1 MTFSIE
7 HEFNIKMTEEMERGI
22 ENMYSFSNVLLERNE
37 QELKTRIA
45 ANLLNNTLLNNSDI
59 ARATELSEDVVRK
72 IAAIVA
78 EEKESSAMV
87 LSHFCVEPR
96 ASMNEFH

>member
-1 MTFSIE
+1 
-7 HEFNIKMTEEMERGI
+7 MTEEMERGI

-78 EEKESSAMV
+78 EEKESSASKP
-87 LSHFCVEPR
+87 L
-96 ASMNEFH
+96 

>member
-1 MTFSIE
+1 
-7 HEFNIKMTEEMERGI
+7 MERGI

-78 EEKESSAMV
+78 EEKESS
-87 LSHFCVEPR
+87 S
-96 ASMNEFH
+96 ASKPL